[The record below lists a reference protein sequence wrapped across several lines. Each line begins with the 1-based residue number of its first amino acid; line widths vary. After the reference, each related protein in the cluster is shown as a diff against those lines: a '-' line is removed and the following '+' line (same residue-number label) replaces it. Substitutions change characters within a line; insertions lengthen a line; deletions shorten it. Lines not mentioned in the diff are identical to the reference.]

1 MPKGA
6 DADAK
11 QYWVQAIETLYDS
24 PEWKA
29 TMAKNGLIPF
39 HPKADEF
46 EAFVTQQVAD
56 IEQLS
61 REIGLLK

>member
-1 MPKGA
+1 
-6 DADAK
+6 
-11 QYWVQAIETLYDS
+11 
-24 PEWKA
+24 
-29 TMAKNGLIPF
+29 MAQNGLIPF

-56 IEQLS
+56 IETLS